1 MQKHIVDEKTGIPY
15 TLIGD
20 YYYPYG
26 DLPDD
31 EPEKKPVGI
40 LGQRHLRYIRQ
51 FKRSLYSSLLIAGK
65 LNGYLADIDQQA
77 KEMFFRL
84 VKQFAAQEEV
94 TEELKAEDQMA
105 WVQQMNNIRARAME
119 IANSEIIYT

>member
-20 YYYPYG
+20 YYFPYG
-26 DLPDD
+26 DLADN
-31 EPEKKPVGI
+31 EPEEKSIGI

-51 FKRSLYSSLLIAGK
+51 YKRSLHSSLLITGK
-65 LNGYLADIDQQA
+65 LNSYLADIDQQA
-77 KEMFFRL
+77 HEMIFLL
-84 VKQFAAQEEV
+84 VKQFASQEGVNEK
-94 TEELKAEDQMA
+94 LKASDQMR

-119 IANSEIIYT
+119 IVNSDIIYQ